1 MAGIRE
7 FLSNCSNCGKETTF
21 IENKI
26 NHILHAILTI
36 FLLGTWIVVW
46 FFLIFFSNRRTQ
58 CKVCGRSPKTG
69 KKLDKLVKETRSTA
83 KNLVIIAL
91 VGAAIVM
98 FIQITGI
105 FDNCE
110 IKYLCRP

>member
-36 FLLGTWIVVW
+36 FLFGTWLLVW
-46 FFLIFFSNRRTQ
+46 LFLIFFSNRRTQ

-69 KKLDKLVKETRSTA
+69 KKLEAIAKETNSVA
-83 KNLVIIAL
+83 KTLLKVAL
-91 VGAAIVM
+91 VVGAIGWAIVT
-98 FIQITGI
+98 FY
-105 FDNCE
+105 
-110 IKYLCRP
+110 KP